1 MEASSGDSPIAATS
15 EKFPDL
21 EKKESDL
28 EAPITTGGSGRKSS
42 GSKETGHSI
51 LNSVNKSTFQIKKPT
66 HRRSAS
72 PINWFPRKKA
82 DSYLKRKIK
91 HLQEV
96 GGMNLSLDETLG
108 SANPHYTRIAR
119 EKIAAREAARKAM
132 KARKAAMVE
141 ASWCRILQAA
151 RIQSKEA
158 EEVLEKA
165 KLHAA
170 EAFEAA
176 RAMGVMMYD
185 KPDCPRQPCEVVT
198 SAAVGGRSTHKISA
212 SFETAFEVD
221 KEVAAAVKKAF
232 IWLANCPSSSNK
244 EEFKDLLWKISQN
257 PDSNETGEDLT
268 DPQSEVELELVH
280 KMLDRL
286 KRLHEDELSS
296 LAVVVATCGLN
307 AALLEVESGKDHDLG
322 PVNSLSVGFL
332 GTSTRRFSNVQGF
345 LEENLQ
351 KKEAVTEVPSLD
363 KFLVKHVSRLQ
374 REVEEA
380 RKVKKSDSK
389 LENERSRGSNVTIAE
404 CASDLGSVLVKHVSK
419 LEREIQEA
427 KKNIHKDN
435 PRPEGGKCMESND
448 IEGVNA
454 ENQGAESNNVASES
468 TGSCEDRKK
477 HELLA
482 GHRNAQAYS
491 HGGILEDKENIVLD
505 QVNKRLSRV
514 ERAKN
519 EVLKTFSSINN
530 NGGEEA
536 QFAGL
541 DKILVK
547 PVCRLEKEKM
557 QRLENVSNFKSQKCE
572 KRQGN
577 EAIPLESLD
586 KILVKHVSRLERE
599 KMAFRGNDDSITI
612 KKREKESKEKGVVE
626 SLGEILVKHQSKLEK
641 AKLAASEQLGDD
653 FQNGKTRKEARE
665 RELLEAWGGLSLG
678 NSIKPHLSR
687 IERDKAAWR
696 RAEEEQMH
704 AMGV

>member
-28 EAPITTGGSGRKSS
+28 EAPITTGGSGRK
-42 GSKETGHSI
+42 
-51 LNSVNKSTFQIKKPT
+51 
-66 HRRSAS
+66 
-72 PINWFPRKKA
+72 
-82 DSYLKRKIK
+82 
-91 HLQEV
+91 EV

-151 RIQSKEA
+151 RIQ
-158 EEVLEKA
+158 A
-165 KLHAA
+165 KKRRKCWRKLNS
-170 EAFEAA
+170 
-176 RAMGVMMYD
+176 MQQ
-185 KPDCPRQPCEVVT
+185 KPLKQQELWTRKSQQQLRKHLSGSPI
-198 SAAVGGRSTHKISA
+198 A
-212 SFETAFEVD
+212 
-221 KEVAAAVKKAF
+221 
-232 IWLANCPSSSNK
+232 SSSNK

-268 DPQSEVELELVH
+268 DPQSEVELEL
-280 KMLDRL
+280 
-286 KRLHEDELSS
+286 
-296 LAVVVATCGLN
+296 
-307 AALLEVESGKDHDLG
+307 
-322 PVNSLSVGFL
+322 
-332 GTSTRRFSNVQGF
+332 
-345 LEENLQ
+345 

-389 LENERSRGSNVTIAE
+389 SENERSRGSNVTIAE

-454 ENQGAESNNVASES
+454 ENEGAESNNVASES
-468 TGSCEDRKK
+468 TGSCKDRKSTSCW
-477 HELLA
+477 
-482 GHRNAQAYS
+482 Q
-491 HGGILEDKENIVLD
+491 GIEM
-505 QVNKRLSRV
+505 
-514 ERAKN
+514 
-519 EVLKTFSSINN
+519 LKP
-530 NGGEEA
+530 
-536 QFAGL
+536 
-541 DKILVK
+541 ILTVF
-547 PVCRLEKEKM
+547 RLEKEKM

-586 KILVKHVSRLERE
+586 KILVKHVSRLE
-599 KMAFRGNDDSITI
+599 
-612 KKREKESKEKGVVE
+612 KEKWH
-626 SLGEILVKHQSKLEK
+626 SGEMMIQLLE
-641 AKLAASEQLGDD
+641 
-653 FQNGKTRKEARE
+653 RKEKR
-665 RELLEAWGGLSLG
+665 
-678 NSIKPHLSR
+678 KPHLSR
-687 IERDKAAWR
+687 IERDKAAWT